1 MEKKEMI
8 QIARTAIEK
17 NMDYETLRYSD
28 YMYGKES
35 LTEEVW
41 EYVIEA
47 QDEGMNWFNE
57 AYKEFLK

>member
-1 MEKKEMI
+1 MLH
-8 QIARTAIEK
+8 IAKIAIDER
-17 NMDYETLRYSD
+17 MDYEALKYSD

-47 QDEGMNWFNE
+47 QEQGMHFFTE
-57 AYKEFLK
+57 KYAEYFR